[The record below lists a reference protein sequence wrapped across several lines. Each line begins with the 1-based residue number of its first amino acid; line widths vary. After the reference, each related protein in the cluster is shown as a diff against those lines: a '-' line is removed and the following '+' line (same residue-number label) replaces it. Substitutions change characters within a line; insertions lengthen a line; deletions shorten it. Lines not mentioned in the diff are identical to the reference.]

1 MSKNETQQVRKAAF
15 STLLSQ
21 IDSNQPLLLLPLR
34 LETHFREGSFPK
46 YPAPGEKVPSS
57 SASMEWR
64 RELLN
69 EAFSPFDT
77 YIFQKKLAIE
87 RTMSE
92 LLEQKLAYL
101 LKEYYNYDISA
112 ETNALVKEAAVLL
125 PFVSRWRGDF
135 YFVANLLGA
144 LRQCQV
150 EVAIDRYSHLDTTI
164 CWQPRVRYSVLIP
177 GLTPE
182 EYRERTETM
191 EPLVAFLKEWFI
203 PFDVR
208 CEVNIKEHHPVQGTH
223 GRVTLDY
230 NTEVKNN
237 KE

>member
-1 MSKNETQQVRKAAF
+1 MDFAPWTVPERRRMRRTGHF
-15 STLLSQ
+15 SFFF
-21 IDSNQPLLLLPLR
+21 LLLL
-34 LETHFREGSFPK
+34 
-46 YPAPGEKVPSS
+46 
-57 SASMEWR
+57 
-64 RELLN
+64 LLL
-69 EAFSPFDT
+69 FF
-77 YIFQKKLAIE
+77 
-87 RTMSE
+87 
-92 LLEQKLAYL
+92 
-101 LKEYYNYDISA
+101 
-112 ETNALVKEAAVLL
+112 AV
-125 PFVSRWRGDF
+125 PFVSRWRGDL

-144 LRQCQV
+144 LMQCQV